1 MRRPSVYLLARS
13 IPNIGPIVAPG
24 RRLVLLSLGAEG
36 MLRVTALRR
45 GQILATA

>member
-1 MRRPSVYLLARS
+1 MTNRPPRVRPECEVVRS
-13 IPNIGPIVAPG
+13 IESSPG

-36 MLRVTALRR
+36 MLRVIALRG